1 MIEGDWAWY
10 SVSIVARLI
19 QGFGEAILII
29 TIPSIIALEYPE
41 KKGQYI
47 GYSNMSGA
55 LGLTM
60 GPVVAT
66 IIRKWFGY
74 VETLAI
80 FALLI
85 LSVGLTA
92 VS

>member
-1 MIEGDWAWY
+1 
-10 SVSIVARLI
+10 
-19 QGFGEAILII
+19 
-29 TIPSIIALEYPE
+29 
-41 KKGQYI
+41 
-47 GYSNMSGA
+47 MSGA

-66 IIRKWFGY
+66 IIGKWFGY

-85 LSVGLTA
+85 TTVGLTA
-92 VS
+92 VSQIPKHVNKDDSNQ